1 MQLFPSSFEAIL
13 FSLAVLLWV
22 LSEIVGGA
30 IVPWLRRSGEDV
42 KKKDNGSV
50 LVIRVLMY
58 ASVLVAMFMTI
69 KNIAMLPDW
78 LFYPG
83 IVLIVAGVFVRQW
96 AILTLG
102 RFFTTTVGVQK
113 NQTVVETGLYHY
125 IRHPSY
131 LGVLIIMLGIGFAL
145 HSWGGIIVL
154 LAINGLALGYR
165 INLEEKVL
173 VAELGEDYI
182 RYMKRTRK
190 LIPFVF

>member
-1 MQLFPSSFEAIL
+1 VQLFPSSFEAIL

-102 RFFTTTVGVQK
+102 RFFTTAVGVQK
-113 NQTVVETGLYHY
+113 NQKVVDNGLYRY

-131 LGVLIIMLGIGFAL
+131 LGVLIIMAGIGLAL
-145 HSWGGIIVL
+145 HSWGGILVL
-154 LAINGLALGYR
+154 LAINGLAFGYR
-165 INLEEKVL
+165 IHIEEQVL
-173 VAELGEDYI
+173 VSELGDNYLQ
-182 RYMKRTRK
+182 YMKRTKR